1 LWKTEVGI
9 ERLEVRDVV
18 DDQVGAVDD
27 ILHAAPRTVQ
37 RVAVHRDGNHAYLGK
52 IVLKVV

>member
-27 ILHAAPRTVQ
+27 ILHAAPAPFSALQSTETAIMPILARSC
-37 RVAVHRDGNHAYLGK
+37 
-52 IVLKVV
+52 